1 MVVQFGGN
9 RCLRNILSSS
19 TFTVTGSTF
28 TEEVF
33 AALQIELR
41 RPKSF
46 HIEGNKS
53 GEFFPSPM
61 LIGIN
66 AS

>member
-46 HIEGNKS
+46 YI
-53 GEFFPSPM
+53 
-61 LIGIN
+61 
-66 AS
+66 